1 MHATQHTLR
10 DGAYSQMDL
19 LFDNAINRA
28 IVETETAYESM
39 KYREVLR
46 SGYYVLQR
54 HADYYVAHV
63 DDAVHKQL
71 IARYIDVQLLLISPI
86 VPHIAE
92 SIWSN
97 IHSLNNFICQARWPR
112 AESEDLIK
120 TLQFDSLQSISHDW
134 RNAYNSDEKDRRR
147 KLNKAKKGSE
157 KHKELVN
164 AYNGANVCV
173 ADDYK
178 PYHKQV
184 LGILADIYDEK
195 SNDLSVQEW
204 KAYLLKEIGV
214 GGDDDDDKKTN
225 DNDGKKKKKKKKKKL
240 TREQQEQLR
249 FASYLV
255 KDIMPDRKKETFN
268 QKLAYNEYDF
278 LKSNA
283 KLLFHGIDIDLSKV
297 TFYKESDANAPN
309 NIKSKT
315 NVGHPAVKFVYVE

>member
-1 MHATQHTLR
+1 M
-10 DGAYSQMDL
+10 G
-19 LFDNAINRA
+19 
-28 IVETETAYESM
+28 
-39 KYREVLR
+39 
-46 SGYYVLQR
+46 
-54 HADYYVAHV
+54 
-63 DDAVHKQL
+63 
-71 IARYIDVQLLLISPI
+71 
-86 VPHIAE
+86 
-92 SIWSN
+92 
-97 IHSLNNFICQARWPR
+97 
-112 AESEDLIK
+112 
-120 TLQFDSLQSISHDW
+120 
-134 RNAYNSDEKDRRR
+134 
-147 KLNKAKKGSE
+147 
-157 KHKELVN
+157 
-164 AYNGANVCV
+164 
-173 ADDYK
+173 
-178 PYHKQV
+178 
-184 LGILADIYDEK
+184 LGILADIHGEK

-204 KAYLLKEIGV
+204 KAYLLKELGV

-283 KLLFHGIDIDLSKV
+283 KLLFHGIDIDLKNV